1 MACTIKTPTVAQQR
15 DIFKTIKESAQFKK
29 AEGKLNEILTNG
41 IDVEKLM
48 AEQKANG
55 KKNLITRNERGVETD
70 TVPLPDDFIEVKEV
84 KVKKAGTNF
93 FYRQDNYSVE
103 EEDGVMVVIT
113 PKEFKEIKVAYT
125 IEDTSEKRDLQTD
138 VVKLQRFAD
147 AVKDGNS
154 TAALKVFE
162 DEIKK
167 VTDAFDGVYNG
178 IHQVIEKIR
187 SDVNIPVPTSAAIAI
202 VDKVK
207 KHKGSNVINLED
219 PVSITRVQA
228 RKANTNFF
236 FNLVQYKFIPDS
248 GTVIADNLYEEYK
261 VEYRGK
267 GSSTANVAGSQTG
280 KLPTAGDITG
290 DLNNAIASIGN
301 VTGDIAREINNVAG
315 TFGKDISGLLSSASS
330 GSLINDALALANQQ
344 PSVYTIEK
352 NVRDKATN
360 AIALPGISGG
370 EAGVVLVETRRED
383 QSYFTQ
389 MLKGINGGWRLE
401 GENLYLPNV
410 RAEVKVTY
418 KQEIDPPVSSGVP
431 SLSNDKDVP
440 KLDPCRDLPNI
451 GVNVLEQLK
460 TNLQTGEVEKVVLKN
475 KLNKPQ
481 PKKEPVI
488 KAEPAAA
495 VAESPTVVS
504 SDTQPSSSSWGSE
517 LPPTREIIEEYG
529 DLISSM
535 STKHRYY
542 FEYLKS
548 ELLKEKKEDQEKPEF
563 KSMVAAMK
571 KGKYNAPQILN
582 GTMGVGEFSE
592 FQLELLRRY
601 ITRKS
606 NIQTFG
612 LQQSYT
618 KSLLFEQRL
627 AIVGETTDEYYQ
639 EALNKFLNT
648 EVPVKKKDNRGNT
661 TFIRSL
667 SNESEDPLANTKIW
681 LEQMYQYQKN
691 KKETLVN
698 WYKYNGNKLN

>member
-41 IDVEKLM
+41 INVEKLM

-138 VVKLQRFAD
+138 VVKLQKFAD

-154 TAALKVFE
+154 TTALKVFE

-267 GSSTANVAGSQTG
+267 GSSTANVASSQTG

-352 NVRDKATN
+352 TVRDKATN
-360 AIALPGISGG
+360 AIALPGVSGG

-431 SLSNDKDVP
+431 SLSNDKDIP
-440 KLDPCRDLPNI
+440 KCDPCRDLPNI
-451 GVNVLEQLK
+451 GVEVLEQLK

-475 KLNKPQ
+475 KLNKPP

-495 VAESPTVVS
+495 VAENPTVIAS
-504 SDTQPSSSSWGSE
+504 ELLPSSSLWGSDTNAVGQT
-517 LPPTREIIEEYG
+517 LSSYG
-529 DLISSM
+529 DLIREM
-535 STKHRYY
+535 NTKSNSH
-542 FEYLKS
+542 FKYLKS
-548 ELLKEKKEDQEKPEF
+548 SYKAQQKEDYENPEF
-563 KSMVAAMK
+563 KTLVGHIK
-571 KGKYNAPQILN
+571 KNKYSAEGILN
-582 GTMGVGEFSE
+582 GEQGVGEFSE
-592 FQLELLRRY
+592 TQIQLLQNY
-601 ITRKS
+601 TTRKS
-606 NIQTFG
+606 QFQTFG
-612 LQQSYT
+612 LYQGYI
-618 KSLLFEQRL
+618 KSLLFEQRR
-627 AIVGETTDEYYQ
+627 AIVGETTEDFYLK
-639 EALNKFLNT
+639 ALDKFLNV
-648 EVPVKKKDNRGNT
+648 EVPIKKQDNSNT
-661 TFIRSL
+661 NLSRTL
-667 SNESEDPLANTKIW
+667 SNQSEDPLANSKIW
-681 LEQMYQYQKN
+681 LEQMYEYQKS
-691 KKETLVN
+691 KKETLIN